1 MGKLLVLAVILLQFA
16 GLTDDVCALC
26 VPWVHA
32 DGLAAV
38 GDEMLSDNQGR
49 PARAKVAV
57 LPPDRA
63 AEKPP
68 VGPLE
73 IHRAAATDPG
83 GLRATDPIY
92 SYMSLQR

>member
-49 PARAKVAV
+49 PARAKAAV

-63 AEKPP
+63 TERSPFPP
-68 VGPLE
+68 VE
-73 IHRAAATDPG
+73 IGAASPAPDR
-83 GLRATDPIY
+83 LRATDPVY

>member
-26 VPWVHA
+26 VPWVQA
-32 DGLAAV
+32 DGLAV

-49 PARAKVAV
+49 PARAKVV
-57 LPPDRA
+57 VSPPDRTA
-63 AEKPP
+63 QKPP
-68 VGPLE
+68 LAPLE
-73 IHRAAATDPG
+73 IRAAVAADPG
-83 GLRATDPIY
+83 GVRATDPIY